1 MKLDVSD
8 VMYDNSSVS
17 SDSGTSQ
24 SSHASH
30 DFLSNIANATIP
42 NSIAGSINNGNSAVK
57 KRNRINISWCDVLA
71 MTQDIFFFI
80 LCPHNAPHIYYC
92 HCCKN
97 VCLYLCIWFLSLD
110 KIPEIRTID

>member
-42 NSIAGSINNGNSAVK
+42 NSVSITY
-57 KRNRINISWCDVLA
+57 LLLY
-71 MTQDIFFFI
+71 TYYIF
-80 LCPHNAPHIYYC
+80 NE
-92 HCCKN
+92 
-97 VCLYLCIWFLSLD
+97 S
-110 KIPEIRTID
+110 